1 MSALKRL
8 QEKFETLDADAILVS
23 SELNCRYLSDFVFSD
38 GYLLIEREYAFLIT
52 DSRYVEAA
60 KNTVEN
66 FEILCPKSSRISA
79 ISELVSARNIKV
91 LAIEDEYMSV
101 AEHKRFSDALSCK
114 LITGASALIGELRRV
129 KTPKELEKIAAAQKI
144 TDAAFEHILSF
155 ISPDITERDVA
166 LELEF
171 FMRKMGADGLAF
183 DTIAVSGTSSS
194 LPHGVPSDLK
204 LRRGFLTMD
213 FGAKFDGYC
222 SDMTRTVCIG
232 KADSEMKKV
241 YDTVLSAQHYA
252 LENICEGMLCRDAD
266 ALARDV
272 IKNAGYGEA
281 FGHSLG
287 HGVGLYIHEAPSLS
301 QFASGDSRL
310 ERGHVVTVEPGIY
323 LERKFGVRIEDMI
336 AIDHDGSVLNFTKS
350 PKHLIEL

>member
-8 QEKFETLDADAILVS
+8 QEKLETFEADAILVS

-38 GYLLIEREYAFLIT
+38 GYLLIEKNYAFLIT

-60 KNTVEN
+60 KNTVKD
-66 FEILCPKSSRISA
+66 FEILCPKGTRINA
-79 ISELVSARNIKV
+79 ISELVSARNIKK
-91 LAIEDEYMSV
+91 LAVEDESMSV
-101 AEHKRFSDALSCK
+101 AEHKRFSDTLSCE
-114 LITGASALIGELRRV
+114 LISGASALIQALRRK
-129 KTPKELEKIAAAQKI
+129 KTSAELEKISKAQSM
-144 TDAAFEHILSF
+144 TDAAFEHILGF
-155 ISPDITERDVA
+155 ISPDVTETDVA

-171 FMRKMGADGLAF
+171 FMRKMGADGIAF
-183 DTIAVSGTSSS
+183 ETIAVSGSASS
-194 LPHGVPSDLK
+194 LPHGVPSKVK

-232 KADSEMKKV
+232 RADDEMKKV
-241 YDTVLSAQHYA
+241 YNTVLSAQEYA

-266 ALARDV
+266 ALARDI
-272 IKNAGYGEA
+272 IKNAGYGDN

-287 HGVGLYIHEAPSLS
+287 HGVGLYIHESPSLS
-301 QFASGDSRL
+301 PHAKDDSYL

-323 LERKFGVRIEDMI
+323 LEGRFGVRIEDMI
-336 AIDHDGSVLNFTKS
+336 AIDHDGLVRNFTKS
-350 PKHLIEL
+350 PKNLIEL

>member
-8 QEKFETLDADAILVS
+8 QEKLESIEADAILVS

-38 GYLLIEREYAFLIT
+38 GYLLIERDYAFLIT

-60 KNTVEN
+60 KNTVKD
-66 FEILCPKSSRISA
+66 FEILCPKGTRVNA
-79 ISELVSARNIKV
+79 VSELVSARNIKT
-91 LAIEDEYMSV
+91 LAIEDESMSV
-101 AEHKRFSDALSCK
+101 AEHKRFSDTLPCK
-114 LITGASALIGELRRV
+114 LIFGASELIQALRRK
-129 KTPKELEKIAAAQKI
+129 KTPAELEKIAKAQRI
-144 TDAAFEHILSF
+144 TDAAFEHILGF
-155 ISPDITERDVA
+155 ISPDVTETDVA

-183 DTIAVSGTSSS
+183 DTIAVSGAASS
-194 LPHGVPSDLK
+194 LPHGVPSNVK

-232 KADSEMKKV
+232 RADDEMKKV
-241 YDTVLSAQHYA
+241 YNTVLSAQEHA
-252 LENICEGMLCRDAD
+252 LENICDGMLCKDAD
-266 ALARDV
+266 SLARDI
-272 IKNAGYGEA
+272 IKNAGYGDN

-287 HGVGLYIHEAPSLS
+287 HGVGLYIHESPSLS
-301 QFASGDSRL
+301 QHAKDDSRL

-323 LERKFGVRIEDMI
+323 LEGRFGVRIEDMI
-336 AIDHDGSVLNFTKS
+336 AIDHDGSVRNFTKS
-350 PKHLIEL
+350 PKKLIEL

>member
-8 QEKFETLDADAILVS
+8 QEKLESIEADAILVS

-38 GYLLIEREYAFLIT
+38 GYLLIERDYAFLIT

-60 KNTVEN
+60 KNTVKD
-66 FEILCPKSSRISA
+66 FEILCPKGTRVNA
-79 ISELVSARNIKV
+79 VSELVSAQNIKT
-91 LAIEDEYMSV
+91 LAIEDESMSV
-101 AEHKRFSDALSCK
+101 AEHKLFSDTLPCK
-114 LITGASALIGELRRV
+114 LIFGASELIQALRRK
-129 KTPKELEKIAAAQKI
+129 KTPAELEKIAKAQRI
-144 TDAAFEHILSF
+144 TDAAFEHILGF
-155 ISPDITERDVA
+155 ISPDVTETDVA

-183 DTIAVSGTSSS
+183 DTIAVSGAASS
-194 LPHGVPSDLK
+194 LPHGVPSNVK

-232 KADSEMKKV
+232 RADDEMKKV
-241 YDTVLSAQHYA
+241 YNTVLSAQEHA
-252 LENICEGMLCRDAD
+252 LENICEGMLCKDAD
-266 ALARDV
+266 SLARDI
-272 IKNAGYGEA
+272 IKNAGYGDN

-287 HGVGLYIHEAPSLS
+287 HGVGLYIHESPSLS
-301 QFASGDSRL
+301 QHAKDDPRL

-323 LERKFGVRIEDMI
+323 LEGRFGVRIEDMI
-336 AIDHDGSVLNFTKS
+336 AIDHDGSVRNFTKS
-350 PKHLIEL
+350 PKKLIEL